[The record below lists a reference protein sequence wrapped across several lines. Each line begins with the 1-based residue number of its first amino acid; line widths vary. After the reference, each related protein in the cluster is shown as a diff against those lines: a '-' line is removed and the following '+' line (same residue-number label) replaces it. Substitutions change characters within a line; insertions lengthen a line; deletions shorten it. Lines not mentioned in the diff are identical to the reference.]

1 MTDEERTRAHRG
13 YMMYDWAK
21 SGFETSVV
29 VAVLPAWFAYLF
41 IAANGQEMS
50 FLGMTQTAD
59 GIFAL
64 VTASAA
70 LLVAIIS
77 RIGGHRRPYSNQ
89 TAHASMGDHHRVSRH
104 GFAWPCLVPP
114 DRNPVGVVGDHVPH
128 REHRD
133 QRR

>member
-1 MTDEERTRAHRG
+1 MSDEERENSHHLAGKMRSMDAPPSGATAATMTDEERTRAHRG

-59 GIFAL
+59 GIFA
-64 VTASAA
+64 S
-70 LLVAIIS
+70 
-77 RIGGHRRPYSNQ
+77 
-89 TAHASMGDHHRVSRH
+89 
-104 GFAWPCLVPP
+104 
-114 DRNPVGVVGDHVPH
+114 
-128 REHRD
+128 
-133 QRR
+133 